1 MNGTD
6 RRDEILRRATRDYNA
21 PPPVPREEIWT
32 GIGKAR
38 EAADRE
44 RFRRARFLRR
54 ARVWAPAA
62 AAAVL
67 AIGFGLGRQATR
79 HPAPESVAA
88 PAVVAQSDF
97 TADAEAYRQATYPL
111 LDSPAAADPE
121 MRHLLQDLELS
132 LVRLAHLSAGRR
144 DQAGWID
151 DTLTRKALLSRL
163 RQATPADDIVRF

>member
-1 MNGTD
+1 M
-6 RRDEILRRATRDYNA
+6 LTRLVTAD
-21 PPPVPREEIWT
+21 VR
-32 GIGKAR
+32 IGGDGA
-38 EAADRE
+38 AAD
-44 RFRRARFLRR
+44 ASLG
-54 ARVWAPAA
+54 AWTTDL
-62 AAAVL
+62 L
-67 AIGFGLGRQATR
+67 AETR
-79 HPAPESVAA
+79 L
-88 PAVVAQSDF
+88 
-97 TADAEAYRQATYPL
+97 L